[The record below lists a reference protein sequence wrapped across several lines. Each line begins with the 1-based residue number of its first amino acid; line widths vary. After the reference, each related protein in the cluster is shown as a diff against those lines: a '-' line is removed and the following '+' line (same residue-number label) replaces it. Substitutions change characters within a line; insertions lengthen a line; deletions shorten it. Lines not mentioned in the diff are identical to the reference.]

1 MKIAIAQINCTVG
14 DLAGNTAKI
23 LAAAEQAKLAGA
35 DLVITPELALCGYPP
50 QDLLLRT
57 EFYLAC
63 NRALTD
69 LVSQVKDITLLVG
82 HPHHEAVIYTMRH
95 HWYVMVKSSPP
106 TINKPCSPPSSL
118 MNPIILMQALNPL
131 HLY

>member
-14 DLAGNTAKI
+14 DLTGNTAKI

-35 DLVITPELALCGYPP
+35 DLIITPELALCGYPP

-63 NRALTD
+63 NRALND
-69 LVSQVKDITLLVG
+69 LVDQVKDITLLVG
-82 HPHHEAVIYTMRH
+82 HPHHQGNHLFNAA
-95 HWYVMVKSSPP
+95 
-106 TINKPCSPPSSL
+106 SL
-118 MNPIILMQALNPL
+118 VSDGEIIALTGDFENDITD
-131 HLY
+131 